1 MAIINKIDKELILLP
16 PKTGTVSVE
25 SIFKTKQGKF
35 EPYSRRTC
43 DHIHMYLQESIH
55 FYSIDDIENWK
66 IYQTARNPFNRA
78 LSGFLHARRIHP
90 PLRDM
95 TFESFLISLKEHIN
109 LLPNSEPQF
118 IREAL
123 QYDGT
128 IPERSSR
135 GARFFVSQVSWS
147 SSNCTYIKLENGI
160 SDELNQLSD
169 GLNLPELP
177 HRNRSRFTSSKE
189 EMYTEQAKDIVRELY
204 ENDFSTIGYS
214 TEWV

>member
-1 MAIINKIDKELILLP
+1 
-16 PKTGTVSVE
+16 
-25 SIFKTKQGKF
+25 
-35 EPYSRRTC
+35 
-43 DHIHMYLQESIH
+43 MYLQESID

-78 LSGFLHARRIHP
+78 LSGFLHAQRIHS

-118 IREAL
+118 IREVL

-128 IPERSSR
+128 VPEKSSR
-135 GARFFVSQVSWS
+135 GARFFVPQVSWS
-147 SSNCTYIKLENGI
+147 NSSCTYIKLENGI

-169 GLNLPELP
+169 GLNIPELP
-177 HRNRSRFTSSKE
+177 HINRARMTPRKE